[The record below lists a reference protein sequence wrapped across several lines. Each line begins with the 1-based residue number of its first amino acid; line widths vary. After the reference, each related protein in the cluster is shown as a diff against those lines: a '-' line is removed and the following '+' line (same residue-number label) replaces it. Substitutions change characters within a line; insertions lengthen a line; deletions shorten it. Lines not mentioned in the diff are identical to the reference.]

1 MLEDFP
7 YLYYNAA
14 ISSPLKRLGLGAN
27 PISIYSSI
35 LGQMAMGIDGHR
47 LKNSYNLSYDENKNH
62 HRVIRPLISKYLAI
76 FKLNRVWY
84 QEDSVF

>member
-1 MLEDFP
+1 
-7 YLYYNAA
+7 
-14 ISSPLKRLGLGAN
+14 
-27 PISIYSSI
+27 
-35 LGQMAMGIDGHR
+35 MGIDGHR

-84 QEDSVF
+84 QEDSVFLILTEKMKMMPVAHVAQLHMGIDGVAPQGLNVFSC